1 MMQQTDAVRVKLPFH
16 KVKKQLAEARKAT
29 VPKSPPSI
37 EETICNLELGLYP
50 QAYQDMFFS
59 SAEYTSTSKTFHN
72 YFSNTKLI
80 LIYNKL
86 FTSSTLFELPTIIN
100 TNFPTLLP
108 TLFPQII
115 ETSNKN
121 SPTSSDTK
129 LLAFSNT
136 ARTTSTKHYAIILV
150 NQSIAAT
157 VVQECTFF
165 FMDGTFR
172 CTPRHTQKVLNLRSS
187 QVHQKHSSDILNAF
201 ICDNFTYEWLQW
213 TKTK

>member
-50 QAYQDMFFS
+50 QGYQDMFFG
-59 SAEYTSTSKTFHN
+59 SADYTSTSKTSSN
-72 YFSNTKLI
+72 SFSNTKLI
-80 LIYNKL
+80 RTYNKL
-86 FTSSTLFELPTIIN
+86 ITSSTLFELPTILD
-100 TNFPTLLP
+100 THFTTLFR

-115 ETSNKN
+115 ETSNNN
-121 SPTSSDTK
+121 SPNSSNTK
-129 LLAFSNT
+129 LLPFSNT
-136 ARTTSTKHYAIILV
+136 ARGTSTKHYAIILV

-187 QVHQKHSSDILNAF
+187 QVHQKHSSDILVAP
-201 ICDNFTYEWLQW
+201 
-213 TKTK
+213 